1 MGKKRG
7 LTHFKI
13 PSQLCNKSDNEID
26 AFLPKKGSL
35 RIPLSSHRLPTW
47 TQKRNREAVLQ
58 HKIRFVQAWIEEEE
72 QNL

>member
-1 MGKKRG
+1 MGKK
-7 LTHFKI
+7 KE
-13 PSQLCNKSDNEID
+13 D
-26 AFLPKKGSL
+26 LPILRSPPNCVTSPTMRLMRSCRKL

-47 TQKRNREAVLQ
+47 TQKRHREVVLQ